1 MYHHPIKVFTA
12 APCCTSSTVAVDT
25 IMLGIGI
32 SPFAVSVVLV
42 AATLL
47 WLLRRYLA
55 GGCCYSKARLDGK
68 TVLITGGNTGIGKE
82 TARDLAR
89 RGARVILACRDLA
102 KAEAAVA
109 DIREDTGNSNLAV
122 VKLDLASLAS
132 VRECAEKINREESR
146 LDILINNAGIMM
158 CPEWQTE
165 DGFEM
170 QFGVNHLGHFL
181 LTDLLLDLI
190 KSSTPARIINVSSLA
205 HAYAKMN
212 WDDIQM
218 RKGYN
223 KRDAYGQ
230 SKLANVLFTRELS
243 RRLRKIGVTVNAVH
257 PGVVA
262 TELSRHVMKPGSLAS
277 RLISLIRYTPLVWVF
292 KNPVQ
297 GAQTTIHCAVTPEL
311 LNTSGLYFSDCAPK
325 EPSQHALDDDAA
337 RRLWDMSVEMVGL
350 I

>member
-89 RGARVILACRDLA
+89 R
-102 KAEAAVA
+102 
-109 DIREDTGNSNLAV
+109 
-122 VKLDLASLAS
+122 
-132 VRECAEKINREESR
+132 
-146 LDILINNAGIMM
+146 GIMM

-243 RRLRKIGVTVNAVH
+243 RRLRKIVSGVTVNAVH